1 MADRKPEAVAH
12 GLRSGEPLAPIRTRN
27 AFPCGIVGYY
37 VDTHMPALSYT
48 ALFILQALAQGHR
61 FGFDVMDATH
71 LPSGTVYPALRRL
84 EAMRLVASDWESDD
98 QARRASRPR
107 RRYYEL
113 TKTGRDQLSEAETR
127 FRAVS
132 KLFPKRSR
140 A

>member
-1 MADRKPEAVAH
+1 
-12 GLRSGEPLAPIRTRN
+12 
-27 AFPCGIVGYY
+27 
-37 VDTHMPALSYT
+37 MPALSYT

-61 FGFDVMDATH
+61 FGFDVMDATD

-84 EAMRLVASDWESDD
+84 EAMHLVASDWENDD
-98 QARRASRPR
+98 HARRASRPR

-113 TKTGRDQLSEAETR
+113 TKTGREQLGEAEAR